1 MQTGA
6 VTLAGCFPKRPGASL
21 TISSGIG
28 GKTNSEEE
36 FHEQMHCYGQS
47 KVAVT
52 FDIQFAKLPQ
62 LKVICSNCAQTQQ
75 AVVLEVNLNY
85 LISAQQVSFM
95 FRESY
100 S

>member
-1 MQTGA
+1 M
-6 VTLAGCFPKRPGASL
+6 TLAGCFPKRPGASL
-21 TISSGIG
+21 TISTGTG

-62 LKVICSNCAQTQQ
+62 LKVICTN
-75 AVVLEVNLNY
+75 
-85 LISAQQVSFM
+85 SAGSGPGGECELLDKCSASLFYV
-95 FRESY
+95 
-100 S
+100 